1 MKRIISKLK
10 PYLRWVI
17 LGATLFFLAA
27 TFKQH
32 WQEVASVRI
41 NLQGGVL
48 LGLAF
53 GATLL
58 AQTWAG
64 WVWGWILQDFNQPVD
79 MTWATRTFLTTNIAK
94 YLPGNVWH
102 FYQRIVATRDTGIA
116 MEAATLSVILEP
128 LLMMASA
135 LPIAMLSVEAG
146 GRELQILSLVVV
158 AVGIHPQIINP
169 VAQYLGRVKAK
180 TFATDK
186 NRVRCHIR
194 RYPLRPWLGELGF
207 VTCRGIGFLMIL
219 WALGLFDPQN
229 ILLPLGA
236 FSLAWLFGLIV
247 PGAPGGMGVFEAT
260 ALGLLE
266 PHFPGQTGTL
276 LIALALYRVTSI
288 LAETGGAGLAWLD
301 EYWRA

>member
-1 MKRIISKLK
+1 MKCIVSKLK

-17 LGATLFFLAA
+17 LGTTLFFLAA
-27 TFKQH
+27 TLRQH
-32 WQEVASVRI
+32 WQEAASIRIGVRGI
-41 NLQGGVL
+41 VL
-48 LGLAF
+48 LGFAF
-53 GATLL
+53 AATLF

-64 WVWGWILQDFNQPVD
+64 WVWGWILKDFNQPVN

-102 FYQRIVATRDTGIA
+102 FYQRIVATRDTEIA

-135 LPIAMLSVEAG
+135 LPIAMLGIESG
-146 GRELQILSLVVV
+146 GRELQFLSFAIV
-158 AVGIHPQIINP
+158 AICIHPRIINP

-180 TFATDK
+180 TFATQT
-186 NRVRCHIR
+186 NSPRCHIR

-207 VTCRGIGFLMIL
+207 VTCRGIGFVLIL
-219 WALGLFDPQN
+219 AALGLFDPQN
-229 ILLPLGA
+229 VLLPLGA
-236 FSLAWLFGLIV
+236 FSLAWVLGLIV

-260 ALGLLE
+260 ALGILE
-266 PHFPGQTGTL
+266 PHFPDQTGTL
-276 LIALALYRVTSI
+276 LVALALYRVTSI